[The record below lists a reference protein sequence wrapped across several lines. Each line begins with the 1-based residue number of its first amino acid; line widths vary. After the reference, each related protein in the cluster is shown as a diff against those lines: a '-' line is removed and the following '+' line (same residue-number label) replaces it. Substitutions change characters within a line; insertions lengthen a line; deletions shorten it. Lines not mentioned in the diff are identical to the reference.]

1 MIGMVSG
8 TMDLNENIIRK
19 NKISVLIKD
28 KAWKELFEPHMTRSM
43 NKIVKEIE
51 KLLTE
56 ERNTKIELKKYQKQ
70 KKKLMESILYLSDEL
85 NRHHNESALE
95 KLEKAKEEI
104 LKINPKIDELQWKLE
119 QILPKE
125 IEKYNLDLLKETVE
139 IAYRDIQEGN
149 KKVSSLTE
157 KITNL
162 RQQLSDAWEEKIA
175 TEQRVEALYSY
186 LHHTLGYEE
195 TNKLDEQFL

>member
-1 MIGMVSG
+1 
-8 TMDLNENIIRK
+8 MDLSENIIRK
-19 NKISVLIKD
+19 NKIPVLIRD
-28 KAWKELFEPHMTRSM
+28 KTWRELFEPHKTRNM
-43 NKIVKEIE
+43 NKIAKEIE
-51 KLLTE
+51 KLLAE
-56 ERNTKIELKKYQKQ
+56 ERNTKIEFKKCQTT
-70 KKKLMESILYLSDEL
+70 KKKLMESILYLSNEL
-85 NRHHNESALE
+85 NHHHNESALE

-104 LKINPKIDELQWKLE
+104 LKINEKIDGLQWKLE
-119 QILPKE
+119 EILPNE

-139 IAYRDIQEGN
+139 IAYKDIQEGS

-157 KITNL
+157 KITSL

-195 TNKLDEQFL
+195 TNKLDKQFL